1 MTSGIR
7 GNLPFP
13 GTYLKK
19 AAKISINLVSSMK
32 SAAFRSQI
40 VFWTVLPHGAKIA
53 VVHRIH
59 TNSEAEFLSVS
70 ALRERRND
78 L

>member
-1 MTSGIR
+1 MTSAIR
-7 GNLPFP
+7 GNPPFP
-13 GTYLKK
+13 GAYLKK
-19 AAKISINLVSSMK
+19 AAKIPITLVSSMK

-53 VVHRIH
+53 GIHKIH

-70 ALRERRND
+70 APRERRND

>member
-19 AAKISINLVSSMK
+19 AAKIPINLVSSMK

-40 VFWTVLPHGAKIA
+40 VFWTRFPRRAKIA
-53 VVHRIH
+53 GIHKIH

-70 ALRERRND
+70 APRERRND
-78 L
+78 P

>member
-59 TNSEAEFLSVS
+59 TNSEAEFLPVS
-70 ALRERRND
+70 APRERRND
-78 L
+78 P